1 MASPLF
7 LMSFLHCFKCLFLL
21 NFVYNITLY
30 ISYTI
35 YSINT
40 RFNTICSMFWS
51 SNMLN
56 NPRKCLKD
64 PQNLKIFKT
73 QRSSKLLNNL
83 QINFKISVYVQSRMI
98 FSHAIKIIRR
108 IILVFHLS
116 SPVTD
121 ESTKKVNND

>member
-7 LMSFLHCFKCLFLL
+7 LMSFLHCLKCLFLL

-35 YSINT
+35 TINT

-51 SNMLN
+51 SNMLK

-64 PQNLKIFKT
+64 PRNSKILNT
-73 QRSSKLLNNL
+73 QRSSKMLNNL
-83 QINFKISVYVQSRMI
+83 QINSKSSVNVQSRII